1 MSGII
6 VGNRYELI
14 EKIGS
19 GGMAVVYKARCRL
32 LNRFVAIKMLRPEFN
47 DDVEFLKRFETEAQ
61 AAASLSHPN
70 IVSVYDVG
78 VHDNIHYIVMEYVE
92 GVTLKD
98 FLRENGPLPIEKI
111 VDFSLQIAS
120 ALEHAHSKKIIHH
133 DIKPHNIIITESGL
147 LKVTDFGLAR
157 AVSAST
163 TVASSGAIGSVH
175 YASPEQARGLF
186 TDMRSDLYSFGIT
199 MYEMTTGRVPF
210 DGDTP
215 VAVAIKHMETKPV
228 PPSETAP
235 DVPRSLEKIILKAI
249 EKDPAQRYQSATE
262 MIHDLKE
269 VLGSEEVVRRN
280 EGDDEKFSTKRM
292 PTAQEIEEAA
302 REEKLREEKLREEAA
317 REKERKRQ
325 ELERMAEEKE
335 RKRQSDKTRYEEEDE
350 EEPRPEPK
358 KKKKEDTVAV
368 IAAIATVA
376 AILIIAAATAMH
388 FMGADTVFTKTETP
402 SFLNMTLEEANDLA
416 AEYEVKIGTD
426 GYEESDTVDE
436 GKIISQTPEAGKK
449 VRKGAEIKVKISR
462 GKKNDTLSSY
472 VGWEADKAKSDL
484 SSLGVKYETQEIN
497 DDAIEKGYIVK
508 TNPAAGSKIT
518 QDTVVMLFVSAGK
531 KNEEVVVPNLTG
543 NTQDAAR
550 RILES
555 KKLKLG
561 NTTHKE
567 SDLPKGT
574 IIQQSPVADSSV
586 IAGASVDVVIS
597 EGKTATPSPS
607 PTHPIVINPDET
619 TENTEGEGGTT
630 QAE

>member
-47 DDVEFLKRFETEAQ
+47 DDIEFLKRFETEAQ

-92 GVTLKD
+92 GVTLKE

-163 TVASSGAIGSVH
+163 TVASTGAIGSVH

-228 PPSETAP
+228 PPSEIAP
-235 DVPRSLEKIILKAI
+235 DVPPSLEKIILKAI
-249 EKDPAQRYQSATE
+249 EKEPAQRYQNATD

-269 VLGSEEVVRRN
+269 VLGGEEVVRRN

-292 PTAQEIEEAA
+292 PTSQEIEEAA
-302 REEKLREEKLREEAA
+302 REEKLREEAA

-335 RKRQSDKTRYEEEDE
+335 MERRSEKVRYEEEDE
-350 EEPRPEPK
+350 PRHEPK
-358 KKKKEDTVAV
+358 KKKKEDAVAV

-388 FMGADTVFTKTETP
+388 FMGADTIFAKTETP
-402 SFLNMTLEEANDLA
+402 SFLNMTLEEANDVA
-416 AEYEVKIGTD
+416 IEYGIKIGTD
-426 GYEESDTVDE
+426 GYEESDTVEE
-436 GKIISQTPEAGKK
+436 GKIISQTPDVGKK
-449 VRKGAEIKVKISR
+449 VRKGTEIKVKISR

-472 VGWEADKAKSDL
+472 IGWEADKAKSDL
-484 SSLGVKYETQEIN
+484 SSLKIKYEIQEIN
-497 DDAIEKGYIVK
+497 DDEVEKGYIVK
-508 TNPAAGSKIT
+508 TNPSAGSKIT

-597 EGKTATPSPS
+597 EGKAATPSPS
-607 PTHPIVINPDET
+607 PTYPVVINPENTSGET
-619 TENTEGEGGTT
+619 NNENTETP
-630 QAE
+630 AE

>member
-147 LKVTDFGLAR
+147 LKVMDFGLAR

-228 PPSETAP
+228 PPSEIAP

-249 EKDPAQRYQSATE
+249 E
-262 MIHDLKE
+262 
-269 VLGSEEVVRRN
+269 
-280 EGDDEKFSTKRM
+280 
-292 PTAQEIEEAA
+292 
-302 REEKLREEKLREEAA
+302 
-317 REKERKRQ
+317 
-325 ELERMAEEKE
+325 
-335 RKRQSDKTRYEEEDE
+335 
-350 EEPRPEPK
+350 
-358 KKKKEDTVAV
+358 
-368 IAAIATVA
+368 
-376 AILIIAAATAMH
+376 
-388 FMGADTVFTKTETP
+388 
-402 SFLNMTLEEANDLA
+402 
-416 AEYEVKIGTD
+416 
-426 GYEESDTVDE
+426 
-436 GKIISQTPEAGKK
+436 
-449 VRKGAEIKVKISR
+449 
-462 GKKNDTLSSY
+462 
-472 VGWEADKAKSDL
+472 
-484 SSLGVKYETQEIN
+484 
-497 DDAIEKGYIVK
+497 
-508 TNPAAGSKIT
+508 
-518 QDTVVMLFVSAGK
+518 
-531 KNEEVVVPNLTG
+531 
-543 NTQDAAR
+543 
-550 RILES
+550 
-555 KKLKLG
+555 
-561 NTTHKE
+561 
-567 SDLPKGT
+567 
-574 IIQQSPVADSSV
+574 
-586 IAGASVDVVIS
+586 
-597 EGKTATPSPS
+597 
-607 PTHPIVINPDET
+607 
-619 TENTEGEGGTT
+619 
-630 QAE
+630 